1 MAKFTQVIEDFWGKL
16 KDLEDFIDRH
26 KLGKRHFCSNFV
38 KRLPYLRSAPH
49 KSSKFRAMKI
59 HSLLSLPLV
68 MALLLSLASAPEARA
83 QIKPKKRDV
92 FFYDLSYVQL
102 VEGPAQLLKH
112 QWYSNAHQI
121 SLIHEFFRGDH
132 SGLGL
137 GLGYQS
143 LNMHNTMEV
152 TSPQIDQEAKRYRI
166 VADSTYQ
173 SNKQNLKTIFL
184 PVELRLR
191 STANKKGN
199 FFRLYLGLRG
209 GLRIYSYG
217 ERETEETR
225 LRTYKL
231 EEMARWTADA
241 YLRLGYGTLGL
252 YARYSLSPVFQSG
265 VLQDEQGLP
274 TANLDSFRSLSVGL
288 SLVL

>member
-1 MAKFTQVIEDFWGKL
+1 MRIYSFG
-16 KDLEDFIDRH
+16 
-26 KLGKRHFCSNFV
+26 
-38 KRLPYLRSAPH
+38 
-49 KSSKFRAMKI
+49 
-59 HSLLSLPLV
+59 LLSLIIGF
-68 MALLLSLASAPEARA
+68 LLSLAAAPAA
-83 QIKPKKRDV
+83 LGQIKPKKRDV

-102 VEGPAQLLKH
+102 VEGPAKLLDH

-132 SGLGL
+132 TGLGL

-152 TSPQIDQEAKRYRI
+152 TSPQIDEAAKRYR
-166 VADSTYQ
+166 VVEDETYK
-173 SNKQNLKTIFL
+173 SNKQNMKTLFL
-184 PVELRLR
+184 PVEFRLR
-191 STANKKGN
+191 SKANKKGN
-199 FFRLYLGLRG
+199 FFRLYLGARG

-217 ERETEETR
+217 ERETEESR

-231 EEMARWTADA
+231 EEMARWTSDA
-241 YLRLGYGTLGL
+241 YLRLGYGNLGL

-274 TANLDSFRSLSVGL
+274 TANLDSFRSISVGL